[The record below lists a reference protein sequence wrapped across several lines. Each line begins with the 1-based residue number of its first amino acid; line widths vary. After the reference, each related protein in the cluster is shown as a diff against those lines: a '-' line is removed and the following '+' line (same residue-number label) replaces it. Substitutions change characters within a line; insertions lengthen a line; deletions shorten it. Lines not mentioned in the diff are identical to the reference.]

1 MLTASGIPNYEK
13 RRNAALPSLSLRS
26 ILSMQPQSFATSQR
40 SILKLLCHA
49 IVSRQDI
56 SAIVCQVRLSQPN
69 LPQRANDRRQQR
81 RQERR
86 QRQRDQ
92 RADDT
97 AERAANDIA
106 RIVNAHVDTR
116 EGDGDRREHP
126 D

>member
-49 IVSRQDI
+49 IVSRQGI
-56 SAIVCQVRLSQPN
+56 SAIVRQVRLSQPD
-69 LPQRANDRRQQR
+69 LSQRANDRRQER

-86 QRQRDQ
+86 QRQRNQ
-92 RADDT
+92 RANDT
-97 AERAANDIA
+97 AERAADDIA
-106 RIVNAHVDTR
+106 GIVDAHIDAR
-116 EGDGDRREHP
+116 ERNGDRREYP